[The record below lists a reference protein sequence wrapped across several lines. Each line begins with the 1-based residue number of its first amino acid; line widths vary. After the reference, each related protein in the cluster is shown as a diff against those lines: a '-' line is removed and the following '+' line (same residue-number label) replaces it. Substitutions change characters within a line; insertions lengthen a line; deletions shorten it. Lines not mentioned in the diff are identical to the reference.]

1 MGTHSA
7 DECVSPPA
15 VNRSAAIEQLARLAE
30 GEGFSRI
37 GSRMLALLTVAATP
51 QSIDALARRLEVSRA
66 SISTNGALL
75 RSLGLIERVVVLGDR
90 RDYLQVRGDSAGVL
104 LTLGVKRLH
113 TMREMVRA
121 LRTAV
126 PRNSGDRARL
136 GRMERLYD
144 TLVARLQRE
153 LHR

>member
-1 MGTHSA
+1 M
-7 DECVSPPA
+7 D
-15 VNRSAAIEQLARLAE
+15 RSAATEQLARLAE

-37 GSRMLALLTVAATP
+37 GSRMLASLTVAAAP
-51 QSIDALARRLEVSRA
+51 QSIDALARTLKVSRA

-75 RSLGLIERVVVLGDR
+75 RSLGLIERIMRPGDR
-90 RDYLQVRGDSAGVL
+90 RDYLRVRGDSAGVL
-104 LTLGVKRLH
+104 LTLGLKRLD

-121 LRTAV
+121 LSLAA
-126 PRNSGDRARL
+126 PRSARDRARL
-136 GRMERLYD
+136 GRMEKLYD

>member
-1 MGTHSA
+1 MSKRVDRAGAS
-7 DECVSPPA
+7 E
-15 VNRSAAIEQLARLAE
+15 ELARLAE

-37 GSRMLALLTVAATP
+37 GSRMLALLTVAHGP
-51 QSIDALARRLEVSRA
+51 QSIDALARQLEVSRA

-75 RSLGLIERVVVLGDR
+75 RSLGLVERTARPGDR

-104 LTLGVKRLH
+104 LTLGLKRLH

-121 LRTAV
+121 LRTAA
-126 PRNSGDRARL
+126 PRSTAEGARL
-136 GRMERLYD
+136 RRMEKLYD

-153 LHR
+153 LRR

>member
-1 MGTHSA
+1 
-7 DECVSPPA
+7 
-15 VNRSAAIEQLARLAE
+15 
-30 GEGFSRI
+30 
-37 GSRMLALLTVAATP
+37 MLAVLTVAATP
-51 QSIDALARRLEVSRA
+51 QSIDGLARRLEVSRA

-75 RSLGLIERVVVLGDR
+75 RSLGLIERVVVPGDR

-121 LRTAV
+121 LRAAV
-126 PRNSGDRARL
+126 PRRSGDRARL
-136 GRMERLYD
+136 GRMEELYD

-153 LHR
+153 LRR